1 MQLHGLPHTVQCLFQ
16 TEELVLA
23 LYIWL
28 IAHLSVLYS
37 DDQKFKTFCDDDLI
51 PNLILEKTS

>member
-1 MQLHGLPHTVQCLFQ
+1 MSLSNRRIGFGS
-16 TEELVLA
+16 
-23 LYIWL
+23 LYMVI